1 MKKLLMGV
9 AIFIV
14 GFVSAI
20 ILTHG
25 SLRAEDSNNS
35 GEVLNKLNELEKSQQ
50 NIVALINS
58 VKEDIE
64 IIKIRVTQI
73 Q

>member
-25 SLRAEDSNNS
+25 SLRAEDSNNN
-35 GEVLNKLNELEKSQQ
+35 GEILNKLNELERSQA

-58 VKEDIE
+58 VKEDIQ